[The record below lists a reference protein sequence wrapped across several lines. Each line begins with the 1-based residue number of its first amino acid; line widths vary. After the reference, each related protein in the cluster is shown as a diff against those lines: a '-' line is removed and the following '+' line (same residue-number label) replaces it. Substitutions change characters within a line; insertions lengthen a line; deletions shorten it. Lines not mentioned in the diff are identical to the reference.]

1 MNANKIEIDQ
11 VTTSMID
18 CIGDT
23 QEKGRFS
30 YVTRG
35 WGEKI
40 KEINRKYSKPR
51 LEMTDMVR
59 AVLLALRLYLIMLV
73 FILIYKFYTLVR

>member
-1 MNANKIEIDQ
+1 MKSNKIDDGQ

-18 CIGDT
+18 SIDDIS
-23 QEKGRFS
+23 EMDRYS
-30 YVTRG
+30 YVARG
-35 WGEKI
+35 WKGKI

-51 LEMTDMVR
+51 LEMTPMVR
-59 AVLLALRLYLIMLV
+59 AALLALRLYLIMLV